1 MPDLFMKRCEAD
13 GDWSLFSPS
22 EAPGLDD
29 VWGEKFEELYEK
41 YVYNVRGMCGD

>member
-29 VWGEKFEELYEK
+29 CWGEEFEKLYEQ
-41 YVYNVRGMCGD
+41 YVTRGSCKTCI